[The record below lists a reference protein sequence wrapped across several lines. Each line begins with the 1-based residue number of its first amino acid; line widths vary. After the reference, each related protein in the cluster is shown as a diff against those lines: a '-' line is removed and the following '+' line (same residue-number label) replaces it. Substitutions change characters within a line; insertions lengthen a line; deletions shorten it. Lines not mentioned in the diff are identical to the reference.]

1 MGKVFSDDVDPETG
15 RHLVRDREALESI
28 TIDGRAGTRRKVT
41 DESNE
46 RVWAQRVESDTERS
60 LNITPRTVDF
70 KMVEA

>member
-1 MGKVFSDDVDPETG
+1 MGKIFDDDGKVKD
-15 RHLVRDREALESI
+15 RDALLSI
-28 TIDGRAGTRRKVT
+28 TIDGRAGTRSKVT

>member
-1 MGKVFSDDVDPETG
+1 MGKMFDDDGKVKPGALGAPGLSLG
-15 RHLVRDREALESI
+15 R
-28 TIDGRAGTRRKVT
+28 TRKVT

-46 RVWAQRVESDTERS
+46 KVWAHRVESDTERS